1 MLLTPSTIGAIQQDP
16 LRRIFKQASL
26 DLRFADNKSLVDA
39 TTGANLVDFT
49 RASSGTYVDSE
60 GVIRTATTNLL
71 LRSEEF
77 QTGWGRGGVLAFGS
91 GSVTDAAIAPNG
103 TMTADLITEDTSVS
117 SVHRVSQGCT
127 VAAGSHTASI
137 YAKRANGI
145 RNVEINANALTN
157 ARAVFDLSSG
167 AVGEVSNGTASIQ
180 SVGNGWYRCSVT
192 GVSVGGAST
201 LFIQIATDTT
211 AASSTYTGDGTSGI
225 YLWGAQL
232 EQSTTVGEYILTTS
246 TINSAPRFDHD
257 PTTGES
263 LGLLVEEQRSNLF
276 LQSERIDQSPWTLT
290 LASVVAET
298 SVLPNGG
305 NNAYKLVPDSGS
317 GAGLCRQNPTLA
329 DNTVYTISIFAK
341 AAGFSQFFIQLFDK
355 AGTFAQSRT
364 IDLSTGGVSG
374 SETGSSITSA
384 VNYGNGWYR
393 LILANVNSLSGATT
407 PNVRFRVAGTGDG
420 TSGIY
425 FWGAQLEAGSGP
437 PTSYIPTTAATATR
451 AADVASISGSNLSSW
466 YAQHSG
472 TFFAAASSQ
481 VFDANQRGIIC
492 LRSDSARGY
501 YGSLTGSPE
510 RLRLGRRDDITNV
523 SAGDLLVSAGDI
535 KVAVNLNLAQ
545 SRASVNG
552 AAIFGGGPA
561 LTLGNITTLQIGR
574 QEVVG
579 NPVNSYLSGHIKRIT
594 YWPSELPDSTLQTIT
609 Q

>member
-1 MLLTPSTIGAIQQDP
+1 MYNLTPKARFASSVGNG
-16 LRRIFKQASL
+16 LFNSASL
-26 DLRFADNKSLVDA
+26 DLHFAKTKSLVDA

-60 GVIRTATTNLL
+60 GVI
-71 LRSEEF
+71 
-77 QTGWGRGGVLAFGS
+77 Q
-91 GSVTDAAIAPNG
+91 I
-103 TMTADLITEDTSVS
+103 
-117 SVHRVSQGCT
+117 
-127 VAAGSHTASI
+127 
-137 YAKRANGI
+137 
-145 RNVEINANALTN
+145 
-157 ARAVFDLSSG
+157 
-167 AVGEVSNGTASIQ
+167 
-180 SVGNGWYRCSVT
+180 
-192 GVSVGGAST
+192 AST
-201 LFIQIATDTT
+201 D
-211 AASSTYTGDGTSGI
+211 
-225 YLWGAQL
+225 
-232 EQSTTVGEYILTTS
+232 E
-246 TINSAPRFDHD
+246 PRFDHD

-425 FWGAQLEAGSGP
+425 FWGAQLEAGSF
-437 PTSYIPTTAATATR
+437 PTSYIPTTDATATR
-451 AADVASISGSNLSSW
+451 AADVASISGSNFSGW
-466 YAQHSG
+466 YRQDEG
-472 TFFAAASSQ
+472 TVFAEATPIG
-481 VFDANQRGIIC
+481 DN
-492 LRSDSARGY
+492 
-501 YGSLTGSPE
+501 GSNHQ
-510 RLRLGRRDDITNV
+510 RLRGF
-523 SAGDLLVSAGDI
+523 S
-535 KVAVNLNLAQ
+535 
-545 SRASVNG
+545 
-552 AAIFGGGPA
+552 
-561 LTLGNITTLQIGR
+561 
-574 QEVVG
+574 
-579 NPVNSYLSGHIKRIT
+579 
-594 YWPSELPDSTLQTIT
+594 
-609 Q
+609 

>member
-1 MLLTPSTIGAIQQDP
+1 LLQILTLLPETLLFDTMYNLTPKARFASSVGNG
-16 LRRIFKQASL
+16 LFNSASL
-26 DLRFADNKSLVDA
+26 DLHFAKTKSLVDA

-49 RASSGTYVDSE
+49 RASSGTYVDSQ
-60 GVIRTATTNLL
+60 GVIRTATTNLRTHSESIL
-71 LRSEEF
+71 LANGYSSVSATLTSSSIVTP
-77 QTGWGRGGVLAFGS
+77 TGASSGASLLVPDSGADTGNSTSGSTNFGS
-91 GSVTDAAIAPNG
+91 G
-103 TMTADLITEDTSVS
+103 LFLTSGVVYTS
-117 SVHRVSQGCT
+117 SIFVKSAGSAVLRLRNN
-127 VAAGSHTASI
+127 AAG
-137 YAKRANGI
+137 GI
-145 RNVEINANALTN
+145 
-157 ARAVFDLSSG
+157 FDYVLSG
-167 AVGEVSNGTASIQ
+167 AGSAPSTTSELQGATIQ
-180 SVGNGWYRCSVT
+180 SLPDGWYRCSW
-192 GVSVGGAST
+192 
-201 LFIQIATDTT
+201 
-211 AASSTYTGDGTSGI
+211 TYTAKATAPGSRGDYWAIKTDVSDGTSGI

-232 EQSTTVGEYILTTS
+232 EQSTTVGEYIPTTS

-263 LGLLVEEQRSNLF
+263 LGLLVEEQRSNIF

-305 NNAYKLVPDSGS
+305 NSAYKLVPDSGS

-425 FWGAQLEAGSGP
+425 FWGAQLEAGAF
-437 PTSYIPTTAATATR
+437 PTSYIPTSGTTATR
-451 AADVASISGSNLSSW
+451 AADVASISGSNFSSW
-466 YAQHSG
+466 YRQDEG
-472 TFFAAASSQ
+472 TVFAD
-481 VFDANQRGIIC
+481 VVD
-492 LRSDSARGY
+492 
-501 YGSLTGSPE
+501 
-510 RLRLGRRDDITNV
+510 RLSIGAVLNAEPSCSYVRRL
-523 SAGDLLVSAGDI
+523 
-535 KVAVNLNLAQ
+535 
-545 SRASVNG
+545 
-552 AAIFGGGPA
+552 
-561 LTLGNITTLQIGR
+561 
-574 QEVVG
+574 
-579 NPVNSYLSGHIKRIT
+579 T
-594 YWPSELPDSTLQTIT
+594 YWPARLPNETLQTIT

>member
-1 MLLTPSTIGAIQQDP
+1 LALLQILTLLPEILLFDTMYNLTPKARFASSVGNG
-16 LRRIFKQASL
+16 LFNSASL
-26 DLRFADNKSLVDA
+26 DLHFAKTKSLVDA

-60 GVIRTATTNLL
+60 GVI
-71 LRSEEF
+71 
-77 QTGWGRGGVLAFGS
+77 Q
-91 GSVTDAAIAPNG
+91 I
-103 TMTADLITEDTSVS
+103 
-117 SVHRVSQGCT
+117 
-127 VAAGSHTASI
+127 
-137 YAKRANGI
+137 
-145 RNVEINANALTN
+145 
-157 ARAVFDLSSG
+157 
-167 AVGEVSNGTASIQ
+167 
-180 SVGNGWYRCSVT
+180 
-192 GVSVGGAST
+192 AST
-201 LFIQIATDTT
+201 D
-211 AASSTYTGDGTSGI
+211 
-225 YLWGAQL
+225 
-232 EQSTTVGEYILTTS
+232 E
-246 TINSAPRFDHD
+246 PRFDHD

-263 LGLLVEEQRSNLF
+263 LGLLVEEQRTQPLV

-425 FWGAQLEAGSGP
+425 FWGAQLEAGSF
-437 PTSYIPTTAATATR
+437 PTSYIPTTDATATR
-451 AADVASISGSNLSSW
+451 AADVASISGSNFSGWYRQDEGTVFAEATPIGDNGSNQFFYSISDGALGDEIRMFKTSGNSSITSALEDSVDGITSNFFGNTNSPFGQSFKTAHAFANN
-466 YAQHSG
+466 YASRAVGGLDSG
-472 TFFAAASSQ
+472 VDNSVT
-481 VFDANQRGIIC
+481 V
-492 LRSDSARGY
+492 
-501 YGSLTGSPE
+501 P
-510 RLRLGRRDDITNV
+510 
-523 SAGDLLVSAGDI
+523 
-535 KVAVNLNLAQ
+535 AVNQIRIGARMNDTFPSNLHLF
-545 SRASVNG
+545 R
-552 AAIFGGGPA
+552 
-561 LTLGNITTLQIGR
+561 L
-574 QEVVG
+574 
-579 NPVNSYLSGHIKRIT
+579 T
-594 YWPSELPDSTLQTIT
+594 YWPARLPDSTLQTIT